1 MKYNVVYDDPSKT
14 KGMNKEDM
22 SNNAQHVYFLQ
33 KKKAE
38 ILARKEREKS
48 AKDVETPTASTE
60 VQTPKLKFAND
71 GSFLERFK
79 QMQQQGTV
87 SSNIKAESS
96 NAQPSTSK
104 DNLIRENSTL
114 KTPSPQ
120 ELKSPASIFLAQEDE
135 VDVYQPSEYDLAKK
149 LAEKVAVEGMHI
161 EAEAK
166 KKYQGDLRYQFLHD
180 PSNPVSSYY
189 QSQLREC
196 KRNTGNE
203 RKRRWDDKNDTS
215 GSSQPSASHSS
226 SSSSS
231 SSSSTQ
237 SSTGAAID
245 PVAEFAKAKAL
256 LAAKVAAIN
265 SSSSIPTPSVVSEE
279 EKKRQKA
286 IDEQRMM
293 NELYRKVIEQQA
305 FFAQER
311 NVKKK
316 KDDVKY
322 EYDSDEDTEGG
333 TWEHKKRKAEM
344 EKTQEWAGGLTDRAR
359 GKHHLSDFLPPE
371 ELEKFMENVKAV
383 QEGRQADISDY
394 AKFRIQADNVGFQ
407 LLQKAGWEEGSGLG
421 KKGDGIV
428 QPVNKGKTSFEQGGL
443 GTEKPMDVK
452 KDDDDFEL
460 YRKRMMLAYKFR
472 PNPMNN
478 PRRPYY

>member
-1 MKYNVVYDDPSKT
+1 MRFNVGYDDPSKT
-14 KGMNKEDM
+14 KGMNTEDM

-38 ILARKEREKS
+38 ILAKKEREKT
-48 AKDVETPTASTE
+48 ATP
-60 VQTPKLKFAND
+60 PKLKFAND

-79 QMQQQGTV
+79 LMQQQQQQDGLKAGETDDALPGSSSDCEKSSANTV
-87 SSNIKAESS
+87 VSI
-96 NAQPSTSK
+96 AQQ
-104 DNLIRENSTL
+104 NSR
-114 KTPSPQ
+114 P
-120 ELKSPASIFLAQEDE
+120 ELQSPAAIFQEQEDE
-135 VDVYQPSEYDLAKK
+135 VNAYQPSDYELAKE
-149 LAEKVAVEGMHI
+149 LAEKVAAEGTDVEV
-161 EAEAK
+161 ETR
-166 KKYQGDLRYQFLHD
+166 KKYQGDSRYRFLSD
-180 PSNPVSSYY
+180 PSSPVSHYY
-189 QSQLREC
+189 QSQLREY
-196 KRNTGNE
+196 KRKNSNS
-203 RKRRWDDKNDTS
+203 RKRRWDDENASQSSHDT
-215 GSSQPSASHSS
+215 SQPSSGTKSSLLPSS
-226 SSSSS
+226 SGGVPGG
-231 SSSSTQ
+231 STV
-237 SSTGAAID
+237 D
-245 PVAEFAKAKAL
+245 PMAEFAKAKAL

-265 SSSSIPTPSVVSEE
+265 SGSTPLPTPTVLSEE
-279 EKKRQKA
+279 DKKRQRA

-305 FFAQER
+305 LFAKQR
-311 NVKKK
+311 TDLFKKTDK
-316 KDDVKY
+316 PVY

-344 EKTQEWAGGLTDRAR
+344 QKTEEWAGGLTERGR

-371 ELEKFMENVKAV
+371 ELERFMENVKAV

-394 AKFRIQADNVGFQ
+394 AKFKIQADNVGFQ

-428 QPVNKGKTSFEQGGL
+428 QPVNKGKTSFEQAGV